1 MPVTSSVP
9 DTSTQRAFRDAM
21 GNVTASVS
29 VVTTLTD
36 GVPHGT
42 TVSAFMSLSM
52 DPPKLTFALDRGS
65 NLLSRLTVDSIVG
78 VNVLAAHHDQVALRF
93 AGKGDDKFADVPWR
107 LENGAPALVDR
118 HAWVALRISQLV
130 EAGDHVLLIGD
141 VIGADSTP
149 SAPLTYWKRTFGTH
163 QAF

>member
-1 MPVTSSVP
+1 M
-9 DTSTQRAFRDAM
+9 TSTTGLPETSVQRAFRGAM

-52 DPPKLTFALDRGS
+52 DPPMLTFALDRSS
-65 NLLSRLTVDSIVG
+65 NLLTRLGIGSVVG

-93 AGKGDDKFADVPWR
+93 AGKGDDKFADVLWR
-107 LENGAPALVDR
+107 VENGAPALGDR
-118 HAWVALRISQLV
+118 HAWVALRLAQLV